1 MLYAARC
8 ILHAHVVCC
17 MSPVACCMLH
27 VHILGSL
34 FAAALANC
42 SIFAVVGGSI
52 ERIKIRR
59 TDTAGA
65 HLFEERSFNV
75 LQLTPVHAVH
85 SIRRL
90 RALGQSVCA
99 RGSSVCAYLHPCLP
113 LSVRARARARERV
126 CARAAFPAAFERS
139 ACCLLPAARAHSAH
153 FRFRPPHCVARG
165 VGQDRARSLLR
176 HSAVAERAVLCRAV
190 RRESATRAPRAPQPA
205 ATTTSTT
212 GVGWVP
218 LGAAGRLS
226 EHRTTRTHPAVAATT
241 AHQADLS
248 TRPGVHMRA
257 WPRPTC

>member
-8 ILHAHVVCC
+8 ILHDACC

-65 HLFEERSFNV
+65 HLFEERSFNE
-75 LQLTPVHAVH
+75 LQLTPVHAVY
-85 SIRRL
+85 SSRRL
-90 RALGQSVCA
+90 RALGPARFVRLCVFASVFA
-99 RGSSVCAYLHPCLP
+99 S
-113 LSVRARARARERV
+113 ARARARERGGA
-126 CARAAFPAAFERS
+126 CACGVSCCVRAQ
-139 ACCLLPAARAHSAH
+139 CMLPAARAHSAH

-190 RRESATRAPRAPQPA
+190 RRESGTPAPRAPQPA
-205 ATTTSTT
+205 ATTTTTT
-212 GVGWVP
+212 GVGVGTTGRAR
-218 LGAAGRLS
+218 LGGSVSIAPPA
-226 EHRTTRTHPAVAATT
+226 RTPPSPQRQPTWLTCLRVRASTCAHGHDRT
-241 AHQADLS
+241 
-248 TRPGVHMRA
+248 
-257 WPRPTC
+257 C